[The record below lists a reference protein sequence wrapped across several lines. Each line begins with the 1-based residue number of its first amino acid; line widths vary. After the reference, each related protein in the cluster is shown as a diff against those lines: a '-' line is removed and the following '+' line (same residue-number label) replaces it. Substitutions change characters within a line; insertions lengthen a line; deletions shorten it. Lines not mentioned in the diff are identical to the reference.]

1 MARTNWLI
9 IAGLFL
15 SSLALHSATQ
25 KQSTASA
32 GWAEVDITP
41 PLGIA
46 LGGRGGP
53 EAWANKVLDP
63 LYGQVLILKDG
74 KGNGF
79 ALVSLDL
86 IGIQHDTSDRIRM
99 AIAGELGIELNLVVI
114 NCSHTHSGP
123 LMYRQLFAGIDP
135 TPQIETDYL
144 NSLTERVVLTAR
156 HAAKE
161 LKPVIAEV
169 FHGTSRVGINRR
181 GKNRQGRTGILPDA
195 NGPFETNV
203 WVMKLSHTNPDP
215 SGAALV
221 FSYACHPVL
230 VYGFAH
236 SAISADFPGATR
248 NVLREKLGDQ
258 VHVQF
263 VQGLAGNIRPR
274 VNADVENSRWRT
286 GNAADVRQAGAELA
300 TDVLTALKSKGDA
313 LKLNLAGSMDRPFL
327 PRAEPPPK
335 GIYETMAGG
344 TNEFQKAVAQY
355 WLKRYERGEGF
366 ARGDSWPVG
375 LIRLADNQWIAY
387 LAGEPVVEWG
397 AKIRSWLAPYQVIVW
412 GYCQESISYLPTE
425 ELLPEAGYE
434 VIQSNHN
441 RATTPAPFRPGIH
454 EAVRNSLR
462 GQVASIERLAN

>member
-327 PRAEPPPK
+327 PR
-335 GIYETMAGG
+335 
-344 TNEFQKAVAQY
+344 
-355 WLKRYERGEGF
+355 
-366 ARGDSWPVG
+366 
-375 LIRLADNQWIAY
+375 
-387 LAGEPVVEWG
+387 
-397 AKIRSWLAPYQVIVW
+397 
-412 GYCQESISYLPTE
+412 
-425 ELLPEAGYE
+425 
-434 VIQSNHN
+434 
-441 RATTPAPFRPGIH
+441 
-454 EAVRNSLR
+454 
-462 GQVASIERLAN
+462 